1 MPVTSLVG
9 QLTFREPSR
18 RLRYLTLMLLK
29 YSSKITCWVYNYSQC
44 VYMSVCV
51 CDVTCVHTY
60 LPVWRHTFAHVHVE
74 DQSWCFLQFLLI
86 PWDRVSQW
94 SPEHLCM
101 SSLDCQFVLRIPYY
115 HLPGL
120 KTQVVCLAWEAFIGV
135 LDIGTLVLTL
145 TQLTSEL
152 SPLPQVFFKQIP
164 EPGQPLLYWPLP
176 WESPAHFHV
185 LSSPTVLVA
194 MGFRGCLTR
203 GPSWQCVNFCSLRT

>member
-1 MPVTSLVG
+1 
-9 QLTFREPSR
+9 
-18 RLRYLTLMLLK
+18 MLH
-29 YSSKITCWVYNYSQC
+29 
-44 VYMSVCV
+44 VCV
-51 CDVTCVHTY
+51 HICLCGGTCLHMCKCT
-60 LPVWRHTFAHVHVE
+60 WIHVHVE

-145 TQLTSEL
+145 TNLTNEL
-152 SPLPQVFFKQIP
+152 SPLPQVFFKQIT
-164 EPGQPLLYWPLP
+164 ERGQPLPYWPRP
-176 WESPAHFHV
+176 WESPRIPRPFSHSLISYCFSSYGV
-185 LSSPTVLVA
+185 SRLSDLRSLLTVCEFLLPENI
-194 MGFRGCLTR
+194 G
-203 GPSWQCVNFCSLRT
+203 